1 MTSTPFFV
9 PKQNHTTWTVAKM
22 DQMFTTQMQNL
33 PVLLICHLTPEMA
46 QF

>member
-1 MTSTPFFV
+1 MHL
-9 PKQNHTTWTVAKM
+9 QNHTTRTVTKM

-33 PVLLICHLTPEMA
+33 PVLLIRHLTPEMA